1 MSKTDTGCFSV
12 SAAEEIEA
20 HYLSTDL
27 SSMGAIGQ
35 ANLPDDY
42 AHLYYD
48 EINRRRERRQTWAGV
63 AIWLA
68 IVCPTLAFCIYVTPL
83 S

>member
-1 MSKTDTGCFSV
+1 MSNT
-12 SAAEEIEA
+12 IEMK
-20 HYLSTDL
+20 YLLSDL
-27 SSMGAIGQ
+27 SSVGAIGQ
-35 ANLPDDY
+35 ANQPADEAY
-42 AHLYYD
+42 LYYD

-68 IVCPTLAFCIYVTPL
+68 IVCPTLAFCISVTPF